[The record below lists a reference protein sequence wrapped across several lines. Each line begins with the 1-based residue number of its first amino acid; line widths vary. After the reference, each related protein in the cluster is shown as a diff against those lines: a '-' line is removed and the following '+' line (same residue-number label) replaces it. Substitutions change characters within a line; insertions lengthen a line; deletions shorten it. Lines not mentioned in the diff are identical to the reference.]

1 MIINKLLNDRGGQD
15 EAQAQ
20 GGCSL
25 FALDEQDEEEEEEEQ
40 EVDTGLG

>member
-1 MIINKLLNDRGGQD
+1 VIINKLLNDRGGQD

-25 FALDEQDEEEEEEEQ
+25 FALNEQDEEEEEQ
-40 EVDTGLG
+40 EVDAGLG